1 MDDSP
6 STQARLQGGVR
17 LAGTLPEPH
26 SWWRHDHAPEE
37 YLSQASLHDVRLDPG
52 SMYWQ
57 GQQTNLE
64 YLLYLDANRLTWSFR
79 QQAGLPTIGEHYGGW
94 EAPDG
99 QLRGHFVGQF
109 LSLLVVSS
117 LPFNEFS
124 PIERGK
130 NTVCMCSVAGHYLSA
145 SAHMWA
151 TTTPSGRR

>member
-37 YLSQASLHDVRLDPG
+37 YLSQASLHDVRLNPG

-99 QLRGHFVGQF
+99 QLRGHFVG
-109 LSLLVVSS
+109 
-117 LPFNEFS
+117 
-124 PIERGK
+124 
-130 NTVCMCSVAGHYLSA
+130 HYLSA